1 MRLLDL
7 INDGA
12 GILKNKNIKSYLL
25 DSEILMSQAIE
36 KDRKYVILN
45 SNKQISK
52 KTISLYKELINQRSN
67 GKPISYL
74 IGKKDFWKY
83 EFTISEKVLIPRPE
97 TEMIIEQVLKLTK
110 NKSKLN
116 ILDIGVGSGCLILSI
131 LKEKK
136 DFYGVGIDKSK
147 KCLELSNINAL
158 KLNLKNRVKFFNSD
172 IDNFDYGKYD
182 LIISNPPY
190 INKFDIKKL
199 DREVL
204 KFEPRLALYGGLD
217 GTSEIRKVINKSSE
231 LIKKNGKL
239 IIEISFDQ
247 KEKVKSLLKKKGFY
261 INKVLKD
268 FAKNDRC
275 IVSTKIN

>member
-52 KTISLYKELINQRSN
+52 KTIRLYKELINQRSN

-74 IGKKDFWKY
+74 ICKKDFWKY

-204 KFEPRLALYGGLD
+204 KYEPRLALYGGLD

-231 LIKKNGKL
+231 LIKKNGKFIL
-239 IIEISFDQ
+239 EIAFDQ
-247 KEKVKSLLKKKGFY
+247 KGKVEKLLRENGFY
-261 INKVLKD
+261 INEFLKD
-268 FAKNDRC
+268 FSNHDRC
-275 IVSTKIN
+275 VVCTKI

>member
-25 DSEILMSQAIE
+25 DSEILMSQVIE

-52 KTISLYKELINQRSN
+52 KKISLYKELINQRSN

-204 KFEPRLALYGGLD
+204 KYEPRLALYGGLD

-231 LIKKNGKL
+231 LIKKNGKFIL
-239 IIEISFDQ
+239 EIAFDQ
-247 KEKVKSLLKKKGFY
+247 KGKVEKLLKENGFY
-261 INKVLKD
+261 INEFLKD
-268 FAKNDRC
+268 FSNYDRC
-275 IVSTKIN
+275 VVCTKI

>member
-1 MRLLDL
+1 MRIIDL

-12 GILKNKNIKSYLL
+12 GILKDKNIKSFLL
-25 DSEILMSQAIE
+25 DSELLMTQVIE
-36 KDRKYVILN
+36 KDRKFLILN

-52 KTISLYKELINQRSN
+52 KKISLYKKLINQRSD

-83 EFTISEKVLIPRPE
+83 EFVISENVLIPRPE

-110 NKSKLN
+110 NKSKLK

-131 LKEKK
+131 LKEKM

-190 INKFDIKKL
+190 INRFDIKKL
-199 DREVL
+199 NREVL
-204 KFEPRLALYGGLD
+204 NYEPRLALYGGLD

-231 LIKKNGKL
+231 LIKKNGKFIL
-239 IIEISFDQ
+239 EIAFDQ
-247 KEKVKSLLKKKGFY
+247 KGKVEKLLKENGFY
-261 INKVLKD
+261 INEFLKD
-268 FAKNDRC
+268 FSKHDRC
-275 IVSTKIN
+275 VVCTKI

>member
-1 MRLLDL
+1 M
-7 INDGA
+7 
-12 GILKNKNIKSYLL
+12 
-25 DSEILMSQAIE
+25 
-36 KDRKYVILN
+36 
-45 SNKQISK
+45 
-52 KTISLYKELINQRSN
+52 
-67 GKPISYL
+67 

-204 KFEPRLALYGGLD
+204 KYEPRLALYGGLD

-231 LIKKNGKL
+231 LKKKNGKFIL
-239 IIEISFDQ
+239 EIAFDQ
-247 KEKVKSLLKKKGFY
+247 KGKVEKLLKENGFY
-261 INKVLKD
+261 INEFLKD
-268 FAKNDRC
+268 FSNYDRC
-275 IVSTKIN
+275 VVCTKI

>member
-204 KFEPRLALYGGLD
+204 KYEPRLALYGGLD

-231 LIKKNGKL
+231 LIKKNGKFIL
-239 IIEISFDQ
+239 EIAFDQ
-247 KEKVKSLLKKKGFY
+247 KGKVEKLLRENGFY
-261 INKVLKD
+261 INEFLKD
-268 FAKNDRC
+268 FSNHDRC
-275 IVSTKIN
+275 VVCTKI